1 MRYCSRLEEAESW
14 QNILSCA
21 PRKTAS
27 QLMKKPASSI
37 TKKRTDKKGKKEKHS
52 LTASVICGRIFLSP
66 KQEKRICRIRRRK
79 EREQRG
85 KTYNGNILM

>member
-21 PRKTAS
+21 PRKRAS

-37 TKKRTDKKGKKEKHS
+37 TKKRTEKKGK
-52 LTASVICGRIFLSP
+52 
-66 KQEKRICRIRRRK
+66 
-79 EREQRG
+79 
-85 KTYNGNILM
+85 NIP

>member
-21 PRKTAS
+21 PRKRAS

-37 TKKRTDKKGKKEKHS
+37 TKKRTEKKGKKEKHS
-52 LTASVICGRIFLSP
+52 LNASVICSRIFLSP
-66 KQEKRICRIRRRK
+66 KREKRICRKRRRK
-79 EREQRG
+79 EREHGR
-85 KTYNGNILM
+85 KTYNGNIFM

>member
-21 PRKTAS
+21 PRKRAS

-37 TKKRTDKKGKKEKHS
+37 TKKRMQKKGKKEKHS
-52 LTASVICGRIFLSP
+52 LNASVICSRTFLLS
-66 KQEKRICRIRRRK
+66 KQEK
-79 EREQRG
+79 
-85 KTYNGNILM
+85 TNMSNTT